1 MTKKALL
8 QAIDVIRRMFEDYI
22 NSDPQEYKCLV
33 EACIREAK
41 SLHETVGVFFMAG
54 IIKDK
59 TYKAWSTIT
68 YDFIEELREDHHKV
82 YGYRYI

>member
-8 QAIDVIRRMFEDYI
+8 QAIEAIRRMFADYI
-22 NSDPQEYKCLV
+22 TADPQEYKCLV

-54 IIKDK
+54 VIKEK
-59 TYKAWSTIT
+59 TYKAWSEIA
-68 YDFIEELREDHHKV
+68 YDFVEELREGYNKT